1 MFVLAKR
8 YRTDGFG
15 HLYIGAGF
23 FSEDSWFGFVSR
35 VFLRFV
41 DRLVLMLTGE
51 NFADAVERVN
61 F

>member
-8 YRTDGFG
+8 YRTNGSD
-15 HLYIGAGF
+15 HLYIGTGF
-23 FSEDSWFGFVSR
+23 SFENSWLGFLSR
-35 VFLRFV
+35 ALLRFV

-51 NFADAVERVN
+51 NFADAVERIN